1 MFTQVSVVQE
11 LAGARKLL
19 SEAITRVELR
29 GQGEET
35 KLPNK
40 EDVGRTVRTVKQMMQ
55 VVERKL
61 GI

>member
-1 MFTQVSVVQE
+1 MQVSVVQE

-19 SEAITRVELR
+19 SEAISRVKQR

-35 KLPNK
+35 KLANK
-40 EDVGRTVRTVKQMMQ
+40 EDVGRTVGTVKRMMQ

>member
-1 MFTQVSVVQE
+1 MQVSVVQE

-19 SEAITRVELR
+19 SEAISRVKQR

-35 KLPNK
+35 KLANK
-40 EDVGRTVRTVKQMMQ
+40 EDVGRTVGTVKRMMQ

-61 GI
+61 GV